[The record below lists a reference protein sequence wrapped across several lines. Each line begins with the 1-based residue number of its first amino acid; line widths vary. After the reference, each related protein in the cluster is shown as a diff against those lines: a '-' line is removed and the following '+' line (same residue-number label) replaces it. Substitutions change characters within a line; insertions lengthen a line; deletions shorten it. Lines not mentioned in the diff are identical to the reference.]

1 MKAAIITPDGSFTLA
16 DHATPAPREGCALVS
31 VTAAGIGPTDLM
43 RAKGFFG
50 PVTGAYVPGGEGVH
64 GVEAFGVRLAGESR
78 QQLQHRR
85 ALRSV
90 PADNRLELRG
100 RSASPANDDD
110 RRCRGVARLEGRWH
124 VGAEEGIHRIRN
136 LCGRVAVPQRT
147 ELPCGR
153 GLGLRLWLWL

>member
-1 MKAAIITPDGSFTLA
+1 VERRPRQRVGVSLREDPSQEEHRVVAEAVQAAADG
-16 DHATPAPREGCALVS
+16 
-31 VTAAGIGPTDLM
+31 
-43 RAKGFFG
+43 
-50 PVTGAYVPGGEGVH
+50 VPGGEGVH
-64 GVEAFGVRLAGESR
+64 GIQAVGVRLAGESR

-124 VGAEEGIHRIRN
+124 VGAEEGTNRIRN

-153 GLGLRLWLWL
+153 GLGLRLWLGL